1 MRLIVAGFLLLFFSC
16 GKKTENPPPR
26 LEETGLTFRLDSLVR
41 QSCPGENCAK
51 LRLVWPV
58 AKGDARAAKIN
69 KAIEGQLS
77 SYLQLGEET
86 SSDLNA
92 MAASFF
98 NSFEE
103 FKTEV
108 PDSFGAWEIE
118 VKAELSYES
127 EHTIS
132 IYFEQ
137 YNYLGGAHPNSSVDF
152 LNFDKN
158 TGEYLPVDR
167 LLLDEKK
174 VRENVEQKFRT
185 FHHVGK
191 EQGLE
196 ADDRFF
202 LPETGFFLAN
212 AMGFREGRFW
222 VIYVPYEIGP
232 YALGYTEL
240 SFTKAEFDR
249 MVSW

>member
-1 MRLIVAGFLLLFFSC
+1 MRLILAGFLFLSFSC
-16 GKKTENPPPR
+16 GKKTENPPPT
-26 LEETGLTFRLDSLVR
+26 LEETGLTFSLDSLVR
-41 QSCPGENCAK
+41 QSCAGENCAK

-58 AKGDARAAKIN
+58 AKGDARAVKIN
-69 KAIEGQLS
+69 EAIEGQLT
-77 SYLQLGEET
+77 SYLQVGEET
-86 SSDLNA
+86 GSELDA
-92 MAASFF
+92 MAEFFF
-98 NSFEE
+98 NTFED
-103 FKTEV
+103 FKTEA

-152 LNFDKN
+152 LNFDKK
-158 TGEYLPVDR
+158 TGEYLVRDR
-167 LLLDEKK
+167 LILDEKK
-174 VRENVEQKFRT
+174 VRQLTEQRFRI
-185 FHHVGK
+185 FHHVEEEK
-191 EQGLE
+191 SLE

-202 LPETGFFLAN
+202 LPEAGFFLAN

-222 VIYVPYEIGP
+222 VVYVPYEIGP

-240 SFTKAEFDR
+240 SFSKAEFDGL
-249 MVSW
+249 VNW

>member
-1 MRLIVAGFLLLFFSC
+1 M
-16 GKKTENPPPR
+16 
-26 LEETGLTFRLDSLVR
+26 
-41 QSCPGENCAK
+41 
-51 LRLVWPV
+51 
-58 AKGDARAAKIN
+58 
-69 KAIEGQLS
+69 
-77 SYLQLGEET
+77 
-86 SSDLNA
+86 
-92 MAASFF
+92 
-98 NSFEE
+98 
-103 FKTEV
+103 
-108 PDSFGAWEIE
+108 
-118 VKAELSYES
+118 
-127 EHTIS
+127 
-132 IYFEQ
+132 
-137 YNYLGGAHPNSSVDF
+137 
-152 LNFDKN
+152 
-158 TGEYLPVDR
+158 DR